1 MGKTWQ
7 NTLSVD
13 IDYVKSY
20 SRLVMD
26 GEDMAEHSI
35 CRH

>member
-26 GEDMAEHSI
+26 GEDMAEHSV
-35 CRH
+35 CQH

>member
-13 IDYVKSY
+13 IDYVKSCG
-20 SRLVMD
+20 RLVMD